1 MKKKYFFIIGGSDHK
16 WELDDTIFKYDP
28 GSESWLTYGHML
40 EKRVGH
46 GVSTIPYEDVKD
58 YCNDAEHVQPV
69 QTVVFVLT
77 IFDKC

>member
-1 MKKKYFFIIGGSDHK
+1 
-16 WELDDTIFKYDP
+16 
-28 GSESWLTYGHML
+28 ML

-77 IFDKC
+77 LCAFM